1 MVQNDQS
8 LLEMYKFDPNEFMD
22 DSQLRLLID
31 KYDPAMN
38 QQDVDYLMQHDDREA
53 VINTL
58 YTKLMEREQVNLQIL
73 RESGTLM
80 DPYQEIDDG
89 DIYYEDEIDGNYPTY
104 IEPNYK
110 QSNQVITSGQTQ
122 NNYV

>member
-1 MVQNDQS
+1 MIQNDQS

-22 DSQLRLLID
+22 DPQLKLLID

-58 YTKLMEREQVNLQIL
+58 YTKLMEREQMNMQIL

-80 DPYQEIDDG
+80 DQYQELIDDG
-89 DIYYEDEIDGNYPTY
+89 DIYYEDDIDGNYTSSY
-104 IEPNYK
+104 GTTNVNAK
-110 QSNQVITSGQTQ
+110 QSIGGVGND
-122 NNYV
+122 